1 MSRPRQSAPRQP
13 RSQAPGRRRARGRER
28 RGRAFSPELVPTLQR
43 VLELLG
49 ALAPR
54 LRTWWALNPAIL
66 TVAMLQLW
74 RGARR
79 GNGYLPL
86 GALSRAMPLDQSEKA
101 RWERLL
107 LVLTVAYSLAVLR
120 GAGPARSE
128 GPLGGDP
135 PPIPCALRGPGGA
148 GAHPAARRAL
158 SRARCLPPGSLPP

>member
-13 RSQAPGRRRARGRER
+13 RRQAPGRRRARGRER

-101 RWERLL
+101 R
-107 LVLTVAYSLAVLR
+107 
-120 GAGPARSE
+120 
-128 GPLGGDP
+128 
-135 PPIPCALRGPGGA
+135 
-148 GAHPAARRAL
+148 
-158 SRARCLPPGSLPP
+158 